1 MFEAVRHAVIAT
13 GNPNLL
19 PALILLGAAAVPVSF
34 VAFMFARPSGYDV
47 GAGPVVLVAVVGG
60 VIGVVTAGLVEYDTL
75 HRLGVLPLLA
85 VAVIEEAAKLI
96 APLIVV
102 LFTRYRR
109 PADGLLFGVAAGAG
123 FAALETM
130 GYAFVV
136 LIQSQGQLA
145 TVDGVLLLRGL
156 LSPAAHM
163 TWTGLAAAALWRGA
177 EHRWHPGA
185 VWRFSGVF
193 GVAVLL
199 HSAWDRI
206 GLLVGYIVL
215 AAISLTLL
223 TLTAHRLATPD
234 TTAPCTSTITS

>member
-1 MFEAVRHAVIAT
+1 M
-13 GNPNLL
+13 
-19 PALILLGAAAVPVSF
+19 
-34 VAFMFARPSGYDV
+34 
-47 GAGPVVLVAVVGG
+47 
-60 VIGVVTAGLVEYDTL
+60 TAGLVEYDTL

-102 LFTRYRR
+102 LFPRYRR
-109 PADGLLFGVAAGAG
+109 PADGLLFGVAGAG

-156 LSPAAHM
+156 LSPAA
-163 TWTGLAAAALWRGA
+163 

-185 VWRFSGVF
+185 VWRFLGVF

-199 HSAWDRI
+199 HTAWDSI

-223 TLTAHRLATPD
+223 TLTAHRLTTPG
-234 TTAPCTSTITS
+234 TTAPAPATITS